1 MKNKKS
7 EMTYHRI
14 IYKQNP
20 VIRGHFMTNEEN
32 GNKLTLLSEF
42 DFDILNA
49 IYLTT
54 QQNLFAAQPVRY
66 KELVKFEINLQDI
79 QKLLP
84 RKRKDYTDIKNSLY
98 NLFSTDIVLKDFM
111 HPETGKT
118 YKEYHT
124 HIIHKYGFLKE
135 NTNICEMEL
144 EELFLINILRHTD
157 TQSEK
162 KIGNFTPI
170 RFDSVASLKSKF
182 AKRLYE
188 YMSGVKNSSKKEFR
202 LGIDALNKL
211 FGTNHTIIARH
222 TETIKRIK
230 PQIDKLLLFEYET
243 FKEDKLISFKIS

>member
-1 MKNKKS
+1 MKKNKIEISK
-7 EMTYHRI
+7 I

-32 GNKLTLLSEF
+32 GNKLTLISEF
-42 DFDILNA
+42 DFDVLNA

-54 QQNLFAAQPVRY
+54 QQNLFAAQPMKY
-66 KELVKFEINLQDI
+66 KELVKLEINLQDI

-84 RKRKDYTDIKNSLY
+84 RKRKDYTDIKNSLH
-98 NLFSTDIVLKDFM
+98 NLFSTNIVLKDFM
-111 HPETGKT
+111 HPETGKM

-124 HIIHKYGFLKE
+124 HIIHKYGYLKE
-135 NTNICEMEL
+135 NTNICEMEF

-157 TQSEK
+157 KQSDK

-170 RFDSVASLKSKF
+170 RFDSVSSLQSKF

-188 YMSGVKNSSKKEFR
+188 YMSGVENSSKTEFS

-211 FGTNHTIIARH
+211 FGMNHKVMSRH
-222 TETIKRIK
+222 SEIIKRVHKEINK
-230 PQIDKLLLFEYET
+230 KTALKFEYEI